1 MSPRQ
6 PRRARIADRG
16 SRGAARPESERLIT
30 QDDRRIENALT
41 AIHSRLGAIEGKVT
55 LGVRADQD
63 QYLNALKEIIDE
75 QPLIGQI
82 YLLLDGERSQRDVHQ
97 ELQAAGIKVGE
108 MTVHRRMNKIEEHG
122 LADLSDT
129 AEGAESVLRPA
140 MESVLSLTKN
150 IAKWLQEEGEIVP
163 LELTRRRDRRK

>member
-1 MSPRQ
+1 M
-6 PRRARIADRG
+6 ANGD
-16 SRGAARPESERLIT
+16 L
-30 QDDRRIENALT
+30 RIENALN

-63 QYLNALKEIIDE
+63 RYLKTLKEIILE

-97 ELQAAGIKVGE
+97 ELGRAGINVGE

-122 LADLSDT
+122 LADLSD
-129 AEGAESVLRPA
+129 AADGAERVLRKDPA

-150 IAKWLQEEGEIVP
+150 IGKWLADAGEIVP
-163 LELTRRRDRRK
+163 VELIRRRGSRR

>member
-1 MSPRQ
+1 M
-6 PRRARIADRG
+6 
-16 SRGAARPESERLIT
+16 T
-30 QDDRRIENALT
+30 NDDRRIENALN

-55 LGVRADQD
+55 LGVRADHD
-63 QYLNALKEIIDE
+63 RYLEALKEIIRE

-82 YLLLDGERSQRDVHQ
+82 YLLLDGARSQRDVHQ
-97 ELQAAGIKVGE
+97 ELQRAGINVGE

-129 AEGAESVLRPA
+129 AEGAERVLRKDPA

-150 IAKWLQEEGEIVP
+150 IGKWLTDEGEIVP
-163 LELTRRRDRRK
+163 VELTRRRARQK

>member
-1 MSPRQ
+1 M
-6 PRRARIADRG
+6 
-16 SRGAARPESERLIT
+16 T
-30 QDDRRIENALT
+30 NDDRRIENALN

-63 QYLNALKEIIDE
+63 RYLKALREIVRE

-97 ELQAAGIKVGE
+97 ELRLAGINVGE

-129 AEGAESVLRPA
+129 ADGAERVLRKDPA
-140 MESVLSLTKN
+140 MENVLSLTKN
-150 IAKWLQEEGEIVP
+150 IAKWLADEGEIVP
-163 LELTRRRDRRK
+163 VELTSRRARRK

>member
-1 MSPRQ
+1 MTN
-6 PRRARIADRG
+6 G
-16 SRGAARPESERLIT
+16 
-30 QDDRRIENALT
+30 DRRIENALN

-63 QYLNALKEIIDE
+63 RYLKALREIIRD
-75 QPLIGQI
+75 QPLMGQV

-97 ELQAAGIKVGE
+97 ALKRAGINVGE

-129 AEGAESVLRPA
+129 ADGAERVLRKDSA
-140 MESVLSLTKN
+140 MESVLNLTKN
-150 IAKWLQEEGEIVP
+150 IAKWLAEDGEIVP
-163 LELTRRRDRRK
+163 VELTRRRSRRT

>member
-1 MSPRQ
+1 MTDDSQ
-6 PRRARIADRG
+6 RIG
-16 SRGAARPESERLIT
+16 
-30 QDDRRIENALT
+30 NALN

-63 QYLNALKEIIDE
+63 RYLETLKEIIRE
-75 QPLIGQI
+75 QPLIGQV

-97 ELQAAGIKVGE
+97 ELQRAGISVGE

-122 LADLSDT
+122 LADLSRT
-129 AEGAESVLRPA
+129 ADGGERVLRKDPA

-150 IAKWLQEEGEIVP
+150 IAKWLKDEGEIVP
-163 LELTRRRDRRK
+163 VELTRRRSRRK